1 MNIADAAHKTVK
13 DYPGGAEALAT
24 RLITVNEKGEEKP
37 MSGAV
42 LRNKVNPHNRTHHLT
57 LAEASEIMS
66 LTDNHRMLH
75 ALAAEHGY
83 VLRRVEGEGTGSVI
97 GAVLAVSKRQGDLAQ
112 AVAISLEDGKI
123 TPNESSEI
131 GRLCASIQADA
142 ADLAQRAELASAI
155 GQ

>member
-1 MNIADAAHKTVK
+1 MNITDAARKTVK
-13 DYPGGAEALAT
+13 EYPGGAEALGV
-24 RLITVNEKGEEKP
+24 RIG

-42 LRNKVNPHNRTHHLT
+42 LRNKVNPNNSTHHLS
-57 LAEASEIMS
+57 LAEASEIMGV
-66 LTDNHRMLH
+66 TGDDRMLH

-83 VLRRVEGEGTGSVI
+83 VLRRVEGATSGSVI

-112 AVAISLEDGKI
+112 AVAASLEDGKI

-142 ADLAQRAELASAI
+142 AALAQRAELASAG

>member
-1 MNIADAAHKTVK
+1 MNITDAAHKTVK
-13 DYPGGAEALAT
+13 EYPGGAEALGI
-24 RLITVNEKGEEKP
+24 RIG

-42 LRNKVNPHNRTHHLT
+42 LRNKVNPNNTTHHLGWT
-57 LAEASEIMS
+57 EASEIMGV
-66 LTDNHRMLH
+66 TGDDRMLH

-83 VLRRVEGEGTGSVI
+83 VLRRVEGAASGTVI

-112 AVAISLEDGKI
+112 AVATSLEDGRI

-142 ADLAQRAELASAI
+142 ADLAQRAELASGA

>member
-1 MNIADAAHKTVK
+1 MNITDAAHKTVK
-13 DYPGGAEALAT
+13 DYPGGAEALGV
-24 RLITVNEKGEEKP
+24 RIG

-42 LRNKVNPHNRTHHLT
+42 LRNKVNPNNSTHHLT
-57 LAEASEIMS
+57 LAEASEIMGV
-66 LTDNHRMLH
+66 TGDDRMLH

-83 VLRRVEGEGTGSVI
+83 VLRRVEGAASGSVI

-112 AVAISLEDGKI
+112 AVATSLEDGKI

-131 GRLCASIQADA
+131 GRLCASIQAEA
-142 ADLAQRAELASAI
+142 ADLAQRAELASAG